1 MKKKIG
7 IITYHNVLNYGAYLQ
22 VYSLQNFLKKKNYE
36 VEIINYKSLR
46 FIIYEFRSLFSK
58 DLIKSFCQLIN
69 YFKFF
74 IYRKKINKSNFFLK
88 KNKIP
93 YSKYDLIIFGS
104 DEIWNYKNPL
114 IGYDDLYFGKN
125 CKTRKISYAVSF
137 GTIEKIE
144 KDKSEVLSNLNNFQS
159 ITVRDINSKN
169 IIENELKRQT
179 EIVLDPVLIYDFREE
194 IGFKTKYTNLK
205 KQIVVYGH
213 HFKNEEID
221 KICKYAKE
229 NNKKLVSLGY
239 YHKWCDFNYPFI
251 RPFELLKIFTNSSC
265 VFTNMF
271 HGAIFS
277 IKFDVSFYL
286 LFDEYRN
293 NKLDYLTQLFNLK
306 KVTIKDEFNIQN
318 LNNTKIKRN
327 ILEERIVRSKQLL
340 IDEIN
345 EIF

>member
-22 VYSLQNFLKKKNYE
+22 VYSLQNFLKKKDYE

-46 FIIYEFRSLFSK
+46 FIINEFRSLFSK
-58 DLIKSFCQLIN
+58 NLIKSFCQFIN
-69 YFKFF
+69 YLKFF
-74 IYRKKINKSNFFLK
+74 FYRKKINKSNFFIR

-114 IGYDDLYFGKN
+114 IGYDDFYFGNN
-125 CKTRKISYAVSF
+125 CKTKKISYAVSF
-137 GTIEKIE
+137 GTIENIE
-144 KDKSEVLSNLNNFQS
+144 KDKNEIISNLNNFQS

-169 IIENELKRQT
+169 IIENEIKRKT
-179 EIVLDPVLIYDFREE
+179 EIVLDPVLIYDFKDE
-194 IGFKTKYTNLK
+194 INKETEYKNLK
-205 KQIVVYGH
+205 NQIVVYGH
-213 HFKNEEID
+213 HFKNEEVK
-221 KICKYAKE
+221 KICKYAKL
-229 NNKKLVSLGY
+229 NSKKLVSLGY
-239 YHKWCDFNYPFI
+239 YHKWCDSNYPFI
-251 RPFELLKIFTNSSC
+251 KPFELLKIFINSSC

-306 KVTIKDEFNIQN
+306 KVSIKDEFNIQN
-318 LNNTKIKRN
+318 LNNTKIKN
-327 ILEERIVRSKQLL
+327 IILKEKISRSKQFL
-340 IDEIN
+340 IDQIN
-345 EIF
+345 EIL